1 MEQEKKLYNLEIS
14 GTDNMR
20 IERYLTDSEYELI
33 SSIFDELQT
42 KYESVSIEKGPIDW
56 NIGL

>member
-42 KYESVSIEKGPIDW
+42 KYESVTIEKGPID
-56 NIGL
+56 

>member
-1 MEQEKKLYNLEIS
+1 METEKKLYNLEIS

-20 IERYLTDSEYELI
+20 IERYLTVSEYELI

-42 KYESVSIEKGPIDW
+42 KYESVYIEEGPIDW
-56 NIGL
+56 TIGL

>member
-20 IERYLTDSEYELI
+20 IERYLTDSEYKLI
-33 SSIFDELQT
+33 HGIFEELQT
-42 KYESVSIEKGPIDW
+42 KYEGVSIEEGPIDW
-56 NIGL
+56 KIGL